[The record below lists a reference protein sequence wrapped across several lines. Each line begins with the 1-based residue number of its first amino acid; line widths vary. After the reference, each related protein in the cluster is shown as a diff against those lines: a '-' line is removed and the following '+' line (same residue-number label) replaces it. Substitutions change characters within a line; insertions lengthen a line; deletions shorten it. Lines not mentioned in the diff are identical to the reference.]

1 MRRFGRVC
9 LPAVASVAL
18 SAAAALSL
26 GDAAAASALSRTA
39 GGAGSQLWV
48 SSYNGTGHGFDVATA
63 TVASPD
69 GGVVF
74 VTGRSA
80 GTDGNNDYATV
91 AYNSATGVQLWV
103 SRFSQLGGGIPLAIG
118 ISPDGGTVYVTG
130 QGGGVSS
137 LDYVTVAYDANNG
150 AQKWV
155 GRYNGPNNSV
165 DVARSLAVSPDGR
178 TVYVTGYSGG
188 SGDSDYVTIA
198 YNAATGARRWLSR
211 YNGRAGGNDQ
221 ARAVTVSADGRTV
234 YVTGRSQGKRSGYD
248 IATVACNAATGARLW
263 VARYNGPANL
273 NDFGTD
279 LAVSPSGRVVYV
291 TGGTV
296 APGRRL
302 NWVTIAYNTAG
313 GQAVWSR
320 QTRGWSIINNVGSSV
335 GVTPSGRTVMVAN
348 YTTGTTTRT
357 AYAITAY
364 VERTGASRWSRR
376 YAGPA
381 GNNDNLP
388 AALGISPDGSTVYV
402 TGTSDNPASENDYA
416 TVAYSIFTGARLW
429 VSRFTGLGNSFD
441 QANALAVNPKG
452 GPVYVT
458 GSSSVGGVLDF
469 ATVAYRAG

>member
-1 MRRFGRVC
+1 MRRFVRVC
-9 LPAVASVAL
+9 WPAVASVAVG
-18 SAAAALSL
+18 AAAALSP
-26 GDAAAASALSRTA
+26 GGAAASGAVTRTA
-39 GGAGSQLWV
+39 GVRGSQLWV
-48 SSYNGTGHGFDVATA
+48 SSYNGPAHGFDVATA

-69 GGVVF
+69 GQVVF
-74 VTGRSA
+74 ATGRSA
-80 GTDGNNDYATV
+80 SAGGGYDYATV
-91 AYNSATGVQLWV
+91 AYNSGTGAQLWV

-137 LDYVTVAYDANNG
+137 LDYVTVAYDAQSG

-178 TVYVTGYSGG
+178 TVYVTGYSSGP
-188 SGDSDYVTIA
+188 GDSDYVTIA
-198 YNAATGARRWLSR
+198 YNAATGARRWLGR

-221 ARAVTVSADGRTV
+221 AREVAVSPDGRTV
-234 YVTGRSQGKRSGYD
+234 YVTGRSQGRSSGYD
-248 IATVACNAATGARLW
+248 IATVAYNAATGAQRW

-273 NDFGTD
+273 NDFGTG

-313 GQAVWSR
+313 GQAAWSSR
-320 QTRGWSIINNVGSSV
+320 TLGWSIINNVGSSI
-335 GVTPSGRTVMVAN
+335 GVTPSGRTVVVAN

-357 AYAITAY
+357 AYAVTAY
-364 VERTGASRWSRR
+364 VERTGAPRWSRR

-388 AALGISPDGSTVYV
+388 ADLGISPDGSTVYV
-402 TGTSDNPASENDYA
+402 TGTSDNPASESDYA

-441 QANALAVNPKG
+441 QASALAVNPQG
-452 GPVYVT
+452 GAVYVT
-458 GSSSVGGVLDF
+458 GSSTVGGVLDF